1 MIAEARTL
9 NKNRLNR
16 VAARFLKKVGEPS
29 KSHCLSSLLLAIWG
43 LENLSTLGVLESKYQ
58 AELLEQANQM
68 LSWSPEK
75 AEALLVNQDT
85 GLSLEKA
92 ALETCQQIEGLS
104 PQEAAHYLIQNL
116 LSGVDRR

>member
-16 VAARFLKKVGEPS
+16 VAARFLKKVGEPP

-43 LENLSTLGVLESKYQ
+43 LENLSELPEPASKYR
-58 AELLEQANQM
+58 AELLEQANRM
-68 LSWSPEK
+68 LNWSPEK
-75 AEALLVNQDT
+75 AEALLVNQDS

-92 ALETCQQIEGLS
+92 ALETCQQIESLS
-104 PQEAAHYLIQNL
+104 PQEAASYLIENL
-116 LSGVDRR
+116 LSSLNK